1 MDVEFF
7 PPDTRNL
14 TQRSLRSERMENGG
28 IFNWGRD
35 CSRPAFPGGAL
46 AWIAHAKAAKD
57 GKGGAGKARFLML
70 DFSLRL
76 RDTLP
81 RGFWIR
87 GSSHPWSGNPKD
99 RAQWVSS
106 PLREGNFFGW

>member
-1 MDVEFF
+1 MAGGPGGVKGGGGVDVEFF

-14 TQRSLRSERMENGG
+14 TQRSLRSDR
-28 IFNWGRD
+28 
-35 CSRPAFPGGAL
+35 
-46 AWIAHAKAAKD
+46 
-57 GKGGAGKARFLML
+57 GGAGTARFLML

-76 RDTLP
+76 RATCP